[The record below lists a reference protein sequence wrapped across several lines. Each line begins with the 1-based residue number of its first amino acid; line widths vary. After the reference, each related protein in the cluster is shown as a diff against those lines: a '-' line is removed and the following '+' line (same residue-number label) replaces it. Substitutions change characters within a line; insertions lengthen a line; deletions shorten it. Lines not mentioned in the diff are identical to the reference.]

1 MLPQRYYFAFSSCV
15 DCWQAAATVQIGG
28 AVPIFLSRD
37 GAKFAKKYLLFPH
50 IAEDTWDKN
59 SPPNLPNASSAAQ
72 LSNHR
77 N

>member
-1 MLPQRYYFAFSSCV
+1 MDKEEFHWLFGVVQGWFSV
-15 DCWQAAATVQIGG
+15 GG
-28 AVPIFLSRD
+28 AVPNFLSRD
-37 GAKFAKKYLLFPH
+37 GAKLAKKYLLFPH
-50 IAEDTWDKN
+50 IAEDTWDKK